1 MDKERLEELKL
12 RVSDAEAYSDMVLV
26 APSTV
31 GELIAEVEF
40 LTKVAEQAVEIGALG
55 QYDCSG
61 QPYITSRYIGSGRG
75 QQCHEAS
82 EDYPELAQYLKMGKE

>member
-12 RVSDAEAYSDMVLV
+12 RVSDADAHADMVLV

-40 LTKVAEQAVEIGALG
+40 LTKQRSEILALANA
-55 QYDCSG
+55 SSEM
-61 QPYITSRYIGSGRG
+61 TSTKLLLGILFGCDGVDDSI
-75 QQCHEAS
+75 S
-82 EDYPELAQYLKMGKE
+82 LKRGKE

>member
-12 RVSDAEAYSDMVLV
+12 RVSDAEAHADMVLV

-40 LTKVAEQAVEIGALG
+40 LTKCL
-55 QYDCSG
+55 D
-61 QPYITSRYIGSGRG
+61 
-75 QQCHEAS
+75 QCIAHGVCNE
-82 EDYPELAQYLKMGKE
+82 EETPELAQYLKRGKE

>member
-12 RVSDAEAYSDMVLV
+12 RVSDAEAHADMVLV

-40 LTKVAEQAVEIGALG
+40 LTKVAEQAMGGLLAHSAQIVERSNGEEWVVFNGAG
-55 QYDCSG
+55 N
-61 QPYITSRYIGSGRG
+61 
-75 QQCHEAS
+75 H
-82 EDYPELAQYLKMGKE
+82 YPELAQYLKRGKE

>member
-12 RVSDAEAYSDMVLV
+12 RVSDAEAHADMVLV

-40 LTKVAEQAVEIGALG
+40 LTKVAEQAVDVGDL
-55 QYDCSG
+55 SLWSS
-61 QPYITSRYIGSGRG
+61 YILNADREAVGGRSAGS
-75 QQCHEAS
+75 C
-82 EDYPELAQYLKMGKE
+82 PELAQYLKRGKE